1 MRRLLLFTAAVLMM
15 TFVVSAVA
23 QSKLNIIPYP
33 NEVNLVDGYFKVK
46 GASVTYDASFDDVT
60 IAAIKSFAEKLSYV
74 SGSKISIK
82 NNSAKGFLFRHN
94 AYIAPEA
101 YYIDVDSK
109 SVCVE
114 ASSFRGFNHAIQTLK
129 QLLPIEVY
137 GDKPA
142 PKASWVIPA
151 VSIKDAPRFGYRGM
165 HLDVVRHFFDVDIV
179 KKYLDIMEMHKLNK
193 FHWHLTDDQGWRI
206 EIKKY
211 PRLTEV
217 GSIRYGTCI
226 KDDFSTNDGVTYG
239 ESMYYTQDQIREI
252 VAYAASKGIDV
263 IPEIDLPG
271 HMMGALAAYPE
282 LGCTGGPYNVW
293 TRWGVS
299 PDVLCAGNEKV
310 YEFIEDVLSEVCELF
325 PGEYVHIG
333 GDECPKTT
341 WEKCPKCQ
349 AKIAE
354 LGLKDTDDEKAEH
367 FLQSYVITHV
377 EKILNDRGRKVI
389 GWDEI
394 LEGGVAPN
402 ATVMSWRGT
411 TGGLK
416 AASMGHD
423 AIMTPRRFM
432 YFDRYQSRD
441 IQNEPFGIG
450 GYLPVQR
457 VYNYEPYP
465 EGMTDVEKAHILGVQ
480 ANIWTEYIAT
490 EDHLFY
496 MLLPRLAAL
505 SEVQW
510 CKEGSKDWDR
520 FYATVARYCEIYKLM
535 GYNVAPHVLQG
546 KGIEVPA
553 PEKK

>member
-1 MRRLLLFTAAVLMM
+1 MKRLLLFSLAALMM
-15 TFVVSAVA
+15 TSVVPARE
-23 QSKLNIIPYP
+23 QPKLDLIPYP
-33 NEVNLVDGYFKVK
+33 NEVNLEEGYFKVK

-74 SGSKISIK
+74 SGSKSSVSTK
-82 NNSAKGFLFRHN
+82 RSSKGFIFRYN
-94 AYIAPEA
+94 AGIAPEA
-101 YYIDVDSK
+101 Y
-109 SVCVE
+109 SVHVEGKATCVE
-114 ASSFRGFNHAIQTLK
+114 ASSFRGFNYAIQTIK
-129 QLLPIEVY
+129 QLLPMEIY
-137 GDKPA
+137 GDTPA
-142 PKASWVIPA
+142 PKASWIIPA
-151 VSIKDAPRFGYRGM
+151 VSINDAPRFGYRGM
-165 HLDVVRHFFDVDIV
+165 HLDVVRHFFYVDVV

-239 ESMYYTQDQIREI
+239 EGMYYTQDQIREI

-367 FLQSYVITHV
+367 FLQSYVITRV
-377 EKILNDRGRKVI
+377 EKFLNDRGRKVI

-411 TGGLK
+411 TGGQK

-441 IQNEPFGIG
+441 VSNEPFGIG

-465 EGMTDVEKAHILGVQ
+465 EGMTDEEKAHILGVQ
-480 ANIWTEYIAT
+480 ANIWSEYVIG

-496 MLLPRLAAL
+496 MLLPRIAAL

-510 CKEGSKDWDR
+510 CKEGSKDWER
-520 FYATVARYCEIYKLM
+520 FYATVARYCDIYKLM

-553 PEKK
+553 SK